1 VLRVDEP
8 RASWGDGTTIAAE
21 VARAIGTL
29 TYNNLPPFWRCR
41 MRTTRTLKGIVA
53 RRSAVQVP
61 GAANALFARV
71 IEDLG
76 FEAAYV
82 TGAGIA
88 NMHLGAPDI
97 GLTTLTEIANTV
109 AAISDAVALPLI
121 VDADTGFGNA
131 VNMVRTVRVLERAGA
146 AGLQIEDQVFPKKC
160 GHFGGKDVIAL
171 HEMVQKVKAAV
182 DTRRDRDLQIIART
196 DARAVEGLDRAI
208 ERAHAYIA
216 AGADV
221 AFVEA
226 PTSSAELAHIAH
238 EIEAPQVVNIV
249 FGGKTPDPGRAELA
263 RMGFSLVLYANA
275 ALQAALKAAID
286 VLGALKRDGS
296 LDGAADQLASFE
308 ERQRVVNKPTWDAL
322 ENRFQSSGSQ
332 GST

>member
-1 VLRVDEP
+1 
-8 RASWGDGTTIAAE
+8 
-21 VARAIGTL
+21 
-29 TYNNLPPFWRCR
+29 
-41 MRTTRTLKGIVA
+41 MRTTRALKEIVA
-53 RRSAVQVP
+53 RRAAVQAP
-61 GAANALFARV
+61 GTANALFARV

-76 FEAAYV
+76 FEVVYV

-97 GLTTLTEIANTV
+97 GLTTLTEIASTV
-109 AAISDAVALPLI
+109 AAIADAVALPLI

-160 GHFGGKDVIAL
+160 GHFAAKDVIPLDA
-171 HEMVQKVKAAV
+171 MVQKVKAAI
-182 DTRRDRDLQIIART
+182 DARRDQDLQVIART

-208 ERAHAYIA
+208 ERAHAFIE

-226 PTSSAELAHIAH
+226 PLDLAELGRIAR
-238 EIEAPQVVNIV
+238 EVKAPQVVNIV
-249 FGGKTPDPGRAELA
+249 FGGKTPDPGQAELA
-263 RMGFSLVLYANA
+263 KMGFSLVLYANA
-275 ALQAALKAAID
+275 ALQAAVKAASD

-308 ERQRVVNKPTWDAL
+308 GRQRVVKKPTWDAL
-322 ENRFQSSGSQ
+322 EAKFKSAGD
-332 GST
+332 